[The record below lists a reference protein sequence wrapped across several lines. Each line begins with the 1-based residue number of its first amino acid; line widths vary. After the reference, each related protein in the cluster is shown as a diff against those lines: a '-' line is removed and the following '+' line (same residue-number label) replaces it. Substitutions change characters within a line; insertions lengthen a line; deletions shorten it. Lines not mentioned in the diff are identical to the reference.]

1 MCPCP
6 LPPTLLRPRLA
17 TARRNE
23 LSCRWE
29 PGGSRRE
36 GIQELLI
43 DSLLAF
49 MEIVVKLQFVALM
62 IFRWSRLE
70 STHFTNCFD
79 FFLFPR
85 ADLHEVAHKSSL
97 FLFNYCLIRLV
108 NSCSWFSKPSES
120 NLGCICKTN
129 FGKKKNKKMPRD
141 HWFKNLNW
149 AIYTTETKCKRWIPS
164 CFSACPPMP
173 TACLVII
180 TFSSPRGQYCLS
192 LSQAIKQKNVAGF
205 FYFPTH
211 HCVCFSLLWRDT
223 PHTHPKNVG
232 ECVGEPFPSL
242 ARKLVHKNV
251 YLERLCPGYG
261 LFTAV
266 K

>member
-79 FFLFPR
+79 FCLFPR

-97 FLFNYCLIRLV
+97 FLFNYCLIWLV

-129 FGKKKNKKMPRD
+129 FGKNKNKKMPHD

-149 AIYTTETKCKRWIPS
+149 AIYTTETKYKRWIPS

-173 TACLVII
+173 AACLVII

-205 FYFPTH
+205 FLFSYPPLCVLLSPMKRYTTH
-211 HCVCFSLLWRDT
+211 T
-223 PHTHPKNVG
+223 PQKCGRMCRRALP
-232 ECVGEPFPSL
+232 
-242 ARKLVHKNV
+242 
-251 YLERLCPGYG
+251 
-261 LFTAV
+261 
-266 K
+266 

>member
-1 MCPCP
+1 MK
-6 LPPTLLRPRLA
+6 LLTNHHCFYLTIVWSDLWIHVLDFPSH
-17 TARRNE
+17 RNQT
-23 LSCRWE
+23 W
-29 PGGSRRE
+29 
-36 GIQELLI
+36 
-43 DSLLAF
+43 A
-49 MEIVVKLQFVALM
+49 VFVRK
-62 IFRWSRLE
+62 I
-70 STHFTNCFD
+70 
-79 FFLFPR
+79 
-85 ADLHEVAHKSSL
+85 
-97 FLFNYCLIRLV
+97 LV
-108 NSCSWFSKPSES
+108 
-120 NLGCICKTN
+120 
-129 FGKKKNKKMPRD
+129 KKNIKKIPHD

-149 AIYTTETKCKRWIPS
+149 AIYTTETKYKRLIPS